1 MRKWFLV
8 LAAVGLTAGCAVKH
22 DPPVTDA
29 QIANATYR
37 HPAPPEL
44 TLYTMINNQNG
55 SGAHTS
61 LMINAS
67 QRVIFDPAGS
77 FRDKA
82 IIARNDVVYGATPYV
97 EDVYTRFHA
106 RKTYH
111 VVIQRLQVS
120 PEVAEQALQLAL
132 GMGEVGDGQCAASTS
147 QILSQLPGMNVKPTM
162 FPNKLM
168 EQFGQA
174 PLLSTQSLYEYDD
187 EDRFKA
193 LRDYDPQKA
202 QESFARLKERK
213 KAEATELAKAE

>member
-8 LAAVGLTAGCAVKH
+8 LAAAAMTAGCAVKK
-22 DPPVTDA
+22 DPPVTDD
-29 QIANATYR
+29 QIRNATYR
-37 HPAPPEL
+37 HSAPSEL
-44 TLYTMINNQNG
+44 TLYTMINNQSG

-61 LMINAS
+61 MMINAS

-82 IIARNDVVYGATPYV
+82 IVARNDVVYGVTPYV

-120 PEVAEQALQLAL
+120 PEVAEQALQLAQS
-132 GMGEVGDGQCAASTS
+132 MGEVPDGNCASSTS
-147 QILSQLPGMNVKPTM
+147 QILSQLPGLNIRRTM
-162 FPNKLM
+162 FPKNLM
-168 EQFGQA
+168 DQFGQA
-174 PLLSTQSLYEYDD
+174 PLMSTQSLYEYDD

-193 LRDYDPQKA
+193 LREYDPEKA
-202 QESFARLKERK
+202 KQSFARIKARK
-213 KAEATELAKAE
+213 SAEAEG

>member
-1 MRKWFLV
+1 MRKWFMV

-29 QIANATYR
+29 QVKNATYR
-37 HPAPPEL
+37 HTAPPEL
-44 TLYTMINNQNG
+44 TLYTMINNQSG

-77 FRDKA
+77 FRDTV
-82 IIARNDVVYGATPYV
+82 IVARNDIVYGATPYI

-132 GMGEVGDGQCAASTS
+132 AKGEVLDGRCAASTS
-147 QILSQLPGMNVKPTM
+147 EILAQLPGLNIRQTIQPK
-162 FPNKLM
+162 NLM
-168 EQFGQA
+168 SQFGQTS
-174 PLLSTQSLYEYDD
+174 LMSTRSLYEYDD

-193 LRDYDPQKA
+193 LRDYDSDAAKESYSRQKA
-202 QESFARLKERK
+202 RK
-213 KAEATELAKAE
+213 KANAG

>member
-1 MRKWFLV
+1 MRKWLLV
-8 LAAVGLTAGCAVKH
+8 LAAVSLTAGCAVKQ
-22 DPPVTDA
+22 DPPVTDE
-29 QIANATYR
+29 QIINATYR
-37 HPAPPEL
+37 HDAPPEL

-82 IIARNDVVYGATPYV
+82 IVARNDVVYGVTPYV

-111 VVIQRLQVS
+111 VVIQRLQVT
-120 PEVAEQALQLAL
+120 PEVAEQALRLAQ
-132 GMGEVGDGQCAASTS
+132 GMGEIGDGQCASSTS
-147 QILSQLPGMNVKPTM
+147 RLLSQLPGLNIQQTM
-162 FPNKLM
+162 LPKKLM
-168 EQFGQA
+168 AQFGDA
-174 PLLSTQSLYEYDD
+174 PLMSSRSLYEYDD

-193 LRDYDPQKA
+193 LREYDPEK
-202 QESFARLKERK
+202 
-213 KAEATELAKAE
+213 AKASFQRIRERDSAKADD